1 MLCFADPVKY
11 DYAVRR
17 VRVSNKPKE
26 ARAYLLNMYRYDGV
40 YKYACQMCHD
50 SCANIESTQVFNNPE
65 VELDPMHLCLC
76 PNCASLY
83 KKIRNDEYEMNNFK
97 NRILRL
103 SEAEISNGE
112 YVVMDVEN
120 QELWFTQTHI
130 AEIKA
135 LLQLAEDVKNADAV
149 NPTQSGDEEDKAGLS
164 VYDSYVGK
172 LIKRK
177 DGFSGQVTK
186 VDGEYVTVEV
196 ITPSTKGGPQKGDET
211 RIQLSFIISKTGVY
225 EII

>member
-1 MLCFADPVKY
+1 
-11 DYAVRR
+11 
-17 VRVSNKPKE
+17 
-26 ARAYLLNMYRYDGV
+26 
-40 YKYACQMCHD
+40 MCHD
-50 SCANIESTQVFNNPE
+50 SCANIESTKIFNNPE

-83 KKIRNDEYEMNNFK
+83 KKIRNADSEMESFK

-103 SEAEISNGE
+103 SESEISSDE

-135 LLQLAEDVKNADAV
+135 LLQLSEDVKKAAV
-149 NPTQSGDEEDKAGLS
+149 VTPIETGDDEDKTGLS

-177 DGFSGQVTK
+177 DGFSGKVTK
-186 VDGEYVTVEV
+186 VDGEYITVEV
-196 ITPSTKGGPQKGDET
+196 ITPSVKGGPQKGEQT
-211 RIQLSFIISKTGVY
+211 KIQLSFVISNTGVY
-225 EII
+225 KII